1 MNLEES
7 IKKELT
13 FKTSRSS
20 GPGGQHVNKTSSRV
34 EVIFDLITT
43 TLFTE
48 EEKLLMTQKLD
59 SQIDSKGCIHV
70 VSQANRS
77 QLRNKTDAITRITAI
92 LLNAL
97 IKPKKRKPTKPS
109 KGMIERR
116 LKQKKMRSDTK
127 KSRGNWDKD

>member
-1 MNLEES
+1 MSIQDS

-34 EVIFDLITT
+34 EVIFDLAAT

-48 EEKLLMTQKLD
+48 EEKQLLTQKLA
-59 SQIDSKGCIHV
+59 SQLDSKGCIHV

-77 QLRNKTDAITRITAI
+77 QLRNKTEAITRLTTL

-109 KGMIERR
+109 RGMIERR
-116 LKQKKMRSDTK
+116 LKQKKVRSDIK
-127 KSRGNWDKD
+127 KSRGHWGND

>member
-1 MNLEES
+1 MSIQES

-34 EVIFDLITT
+34 EVIFDLTTT
-43 TLFTE
+43 TLFRE

-77 QLRNKTDAITRITAI
+77 QLRNKTDAIARITAI

-127 KSRGNWDKD
+127 KSRGNWNKD

>member
-1 MNLEES
+1 MSIQES

-34 EVIFDLITT
+34 EVIFDLTAT

-48 EEKLLMTQKLD
+48 DEKLFMTQKLD
-59 SQIDSKGCIHV
+59 NQLDSKGCIHV

-77 QLRNKTDAITRITAI
+77 QLRNKTEAITRLTTL

-116 LKQKKMRSDTK
+116 LKQKKVRSDIK
-127 KSRGNWDKD
+127 KSRGNWGSE